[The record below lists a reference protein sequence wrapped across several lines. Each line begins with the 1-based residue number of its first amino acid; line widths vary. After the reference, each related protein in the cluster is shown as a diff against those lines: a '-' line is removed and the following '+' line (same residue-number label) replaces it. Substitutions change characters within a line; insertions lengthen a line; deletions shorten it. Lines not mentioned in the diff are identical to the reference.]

1 MTLVVIHGN
10 YDVEPAA
17 ECLGKDAVRRRRRL
31 FRNTDTLSQRQIDG
45 GLNFIDFLVSEHT
58 IFAAVRVESRDGN
71 LRCFYAEGLAGV
83 ICDADAVEH
92 ARRFDAVA
100 CLTQRNMR
108 GNMHHA
114 QRVVR
119 EHHGIFARIS
129 VVGINFRMAG
139 IVMTRHVDGLFADGV
154 GHRCVDFAL
163 HGKLDNRLDI
173 LECSL
178 AAEFACAHAEGL
190 RRFLVQRIG
199 NCVFRHETEVQHIN
213 CARGKKRVFHRL
225 DAVKHWCGSSEL
237 FRHAAGVGQACVIS
251 YHQGTAACVNRG
263 VAECADCYFWAIS
276 EGVSHG
282 DANNRTFDMHICHL
296 KKAPYLYFPA

>member
-31 FRNTDTLSQRQIDG
+31 FRNTDTLGQRQIDG

-119 EHHGIFARIS
+119 EFQNTPMR
-129 VVGINFRMAG
+129 
-139 IVMTRHVDGLFADGV
+139 DD
-154 GHRCVDFAL
+154 AL
-163 HGKLDNRLDI
+163 ELIAKSYDALKMSD
-173 LECSL
+173 L
-178 AAEFACAHAEGL
+178 AADT
-190 RRFLVQRIG
+190 RRVIEMNKG
-199 NCVFRHETEVQHIN
+199 
-213 CARGKKRVFHRL
+213 
-225 DAVKHWCGSSEL
+225 
-237 FRHAAGVGQACVIS
+237 GVRAQP
-251 YHQGTAACVNRG
+251 TR
-263 VAECADCYFWAIS
+263 
-276 EGVSHG
+276 
-282 DANNRTFDMHICHL
+282 
-296 KKAPYLYFPA
+296 